1 MFIIRFLF
9 LSTILI
15 VSLFSNVKLDLQK
28 EIVKGKAFYFSLSIS
43 GNDIKMPKLDNIA
56 SNSVQEISSSTST
69 NMVNFNISK
78 SIKKVYSL
86 FPKKDFIFPSLKF
99 VIDGKEYFTKEQKIT
114 LKNLQKTKSP
124 IFDLSIKTD
133 KNDLYINENFVLTLV
148 FKYKKDANIVDLSF
162 EKPNFDNFWYKQLK
176 QDNQYEENGFII
188 QELKFL
194 LFPLKE
200 GKIKIHPLKI
210 NAKVID
216 DNYSYSLFSNS
227 MSIKTIYSNDL
238 ELNIKKLPD
247 NINLIGDFDIKT
259 TVDKTKVK
267 QGEAVSFKLEING
280 IGNIDDIKDI
290 KLNIPD
296 ATIYDNK
303 PEIQTK
309 YEDGKYI
316 GKYTKSYSIVSNNSI
331 VIPKISIEY
340 FDKKSKTVISK
351 QSDEINIEVLQNSI
365 IKTQE
370 LIQKAKPEIKEKEV
384 IKIIERVSIKDRFIF
399 FCLGIISSIVIIAL
413 YFYII
418 KEKNKIKVKDT
429 PLSKKV
435 KKANNKDELLKILAV
450 YIKKDS
456 SLDKLIFQLENEMK
470 DEKDIKAIKKEILK
484 RIKEINL

>member
-1 MFIIRFLF
+1 MLLFRFLF
-9 LSTILI
+9 LSTISIL
-15 VSLFSNVKLDLQK
+15 SLFANVQLNLPNSIVRGEPLQ
-28 EIVKGKAFYFSLSIS
+28 FSLTLV
-43 GNDIKMPKLDNIA
+43 GNDIQLPKLDTIA
-56 SNSVQEISSSTST
+56 SNSVNEISSTTST

-99 VIDGKEYFTKEQKIT
+99 IIDGKEYFTKEQKIVI
-114 LKNLQKTKSP
+114 KDSSKTKSS
-124 IFDLSIKTD
+124 IFDLSIETSS
-133 KNDLYINENFVLTLV
+133 NEFYINENFVLTLV
-148 FKYKKDANIVDLSF
+148 FKYKKNANIVDLSF

-176 QDNQYEENGFII
+176 ESNQYEENGFIV
-188 QELKFL
+188 QKLNFL

-200 GKIKIHPLKI
+200 GKIKINPLKI
-210 NAKVID
+210 HAKILD
-216 DNYSYSLFSNS
+216 ESNPFSLFSNS

-238 ELNIKKLPD
+238 ELNIKNLPD

-290 KLNIPD
+290 KLNLPNAI
-296 ATIYDNK
+296 IYDNK

-309 YEDGKYI
+309 YENGKYI
-316 GKYTKSYSIVSNNSI
+316 GKYTKSYSIIPNNSI
-331 VIPKISIEY
+331 VIPKIKIEY